1 MIFEYISVMNVNN
14 NKALKLPSAHLD
26 VKMMAFDLDDTL
38 LNHEL
43 KITPKTLEAL
53 QNAAGRGIY
62 IVLCSGRMEYGI
74 LPHVR
79 TLDIAGMEA
88 GRYIIAMNGS
98 SIFDLHSRQ
107 QVFSRKVPEE
117 VLLEIYREAQA
128 RGLPAQVYFPDIIYA
143 NVDDEWTRLDAKLC
157 GVKLEAVEDF
167 EGFMKGGHAKML
179 VPGEP
184 EILKSFEKELKSKF
198 SDRAEI
204 FTSKPFFLE
213 IMPKNAGK
221 GQALAELA
229 NRLGISLENVMCFGD
244 SYNDESMMRTA
255 ALSVCMSNGKEDL
268 KEICRYVTRFDNNND
283 GIADFLNSWVL

>member
-1 MIFEYISVMNVNN
+1 MSYSFYLLDEDIKYMEKIPASY
-14 NKALKLPSAHLD
+14 LD
-26 VKMMAFDLDDTL
+26 VKLMAFDLDDTL
-38 LNHEL
+38 LN
-43 KITPKTLEAL
+43 KDCTITPKTQEAL
-53 QNAAGRGIY
+53 REAARRGIY

-98 SIFDLHSRQ
+98 SIFDLHTRQ
-107 QVFSRKVPEE
+107 QVFARKVPEE
-117 VLLEIYREAQA
+117 VLLEIYGECKK
-128 RGLPAQVYFPDIIYA
+128 RGLPAQVYFPDTIVADRIDDWTK
-143 NVDDEWTRLDAKLC
+143 VDAELC
-157 GVKLEAVEDF
+157 GVKLDSVEDF

-184 EILKSFEKELKSKF
+184 EVLKVFEKELKEKF

-221 GQALAELA
+221 GQALEELA
-229 NRLGISLENVMCFGD
+229 KRLGISLTNVMCFGD
-244 SYNDESMMRTA
+244 SYNDESMMRKA
-255 ALSVCMSNGKEDL
+255 ELSVCMSNGKEDM
-268 KEICRYVTRFDNNND
+268 KNICRYVTRFDNNND
-283 GIADFLNSWVL
+283 GIADFVNTWVL

>member
-1 MIFEYISVMNVNN
+1 MIE
-14 NKALKLPSAHLD
+14 KLPEGHLD
-26 VKMMAFDLDDTL
+26 VRLMAFDLDDTL
-38 LNHEL
+38 LNSEC

-53 QNAAGRGIY
+53 RKAAEKGIY

-74 LPHVR
+74 LPHVH
-79 TLDIAGMEA
+79 TLDIAGLEA

-98 SIFDLHSRQ
+98 SIFDLHARQ
-107 QVFSRKVPEE
+107 QIFSRKVPEDL
-117 VLLEIYREAQA
+117 LLEIYHEAKE

-143 NVDDEWTRLDAKLC
+143 NVDDKWTRLDADLC

-184 EILKSFEKELKSKF
+184 EVLKVFEKELKARF

-221 GQALAELA
+221 GQALEELA
-229 NRLGISLENVMCFGD
+229 RRLNISLGNVMCFGD
-244 SYNDESMMRTA
+244 SYNDESMMKSA
-255 ALSVCMSNGKEDL
+255 GLSVCMSNGKEDM
-268 KEICRYVTRFDNNND
+268 KNICRFVTRYDNNND
-283 GIADFLNSWVL
+283 GIADFLNNWVL

>member
-1 MIFEYISVMNVNN
+1 MNVNN